1 MYARAA
7 RAALARAGQESI
19 AFSIYHSARY
29 LTKERSLLGQGRSLS
44 LFLSI
49 IHMGLLLP
57 CPNKALS
64 LVPNKA
70 LSLSLA
76 LSRALSL

>member
-44 LFLSI
+44 LFQSI

-57 CPNKALS
+57 ALIKLS
-64 LVPNKA
+64 LSFLIK